1 MWGRHLRLADGL
13 ACVAFLPFMP
23 AISVFIH
30 FSGSSLGWVGGGVGK
45 FAASIIIYY
54 TIFIIMINQY
64 HLPIAGGNLEEG
76 SHKQT
81 VSRLFFIFSLQN
93 SNFGS
98 FYELT
103 DFLYSSSLWEDILKL
118 IWFCPSDSISLHLR
132 EMTLQIKRKSTFHRK
147 SSNILIYNL
156 YYNEDNNHNQIIK
169 KHQSTYKWV
178 WWIKVGK

>member
-30 FSGSSLGWVGGGVGK
+30 FSGSSLGTGGGGGWKVCSK
-45 FAASIIIYY
+45 HHHLLYYIYY
-54 TIFIIMINQY
+54 NDKSISSSNSRRKS
-64 HLPIAGGNLEEG
+64 GGRFP
-76 SHKQT
+76 QT
-81 VSRLFFIFSLQN
+81 NSFSSFFIFSLQN

-147 SSNILIYNL
+147 SSNIMIYHL

-169 KHQSTYKWV
+169 KHQST
-178 WWIKVGK
+178 